1 MEVIIVPFDY
11 KEEANFSVVPICI
24 GDIDSDGNPIYRE
37 WVERGVVP
45 VADQLRKV
53 AQRVLNDVWRVSELT
68 ERSVHALS
76 RKHGGSLGDDPSQ
89 RVLKRAHWY
98 AEDLRVGGRR
108 ARRKT
113 EVELFSA
120 KLETLQDHFDLVSEL
135 VAKDTLDRLMEELD
149 RQGMHDIREMVP
161 MMLRDCDAREFVSRF
176 QKSRNTLSQRFYR
189 GMRRAAAA
197 TGITWGNS

>member
-11 KEEANFSVVPICI
+11 KEESNFSVVPICI

-37 WVERGVVP
+37 WVDRGVVP
-45 VADQLRKV
+45 GADQLRKL

-76 RKHGGSLGDDPSQ
+76 RKHGRDLGDDPSL

-113 EVELFSA
+113 EVELLA
-120 KLETLQDHFDLVSEL
+120 TKLETLQDRFDLVSDL
-135 VAKDTLDRLMEELD
+135 VAKDTLDRLMDELD
-149 RQGMHDIREMVP
+149 RQGLHDIREMVP

-189 GMRRAAAA
+189 GMRRAASAA
-197 TGITWGNS
+197 GITW

>member
-11 KEEANFSVVPICI
+11 KEESNFSVVPICI

-45 VADQLRKV
+45 VADQLRKI

-68 ERSVHALS
+68 ERSVHSLS
-76 RKHGGSLGDDPSQ
+76 RKHGGNLGRDPSL

-98 AEDLRVGGRR
+98 AEDLRVGGQRI
-108 ARRKT
+108 RRKT
-113 EVELFSA
+113 DVELLDT
-120 KLETLQDHFDLVSEL
+120 KLETLQDQFDMVSDL

-149 RQGMHDIREMVP
+149 RQGLHDIREMVP
-161 MMLRDCDAREFVSRF
+161 MMLRGCDAREFVSRF
-176 QKSRNTLSQRFYR
+176 QKSRNTISQRFYR

-197 TGITWGNS
+197 AGITW

>member
-11 KEEANFSVVPICI
+11 KEESHFSVVPICI
-24 GDIDSDGNPIYRE
+24 GDVDSDGNPIYRE

-45 VADQLRKV
+45 VAEQLRKI

-68 ERSVHALS
+68 ERSVHSLS
-76 RKHGGSLGDDPSQ
+76 RKHGADLGVDPSL

-108 ARRKT
+108 VRRKT
-113 EVELFSA
+113 EVELLTT
-120 KLETLQDHFDLVSEL
+120 KLETLQDRFDMVSDL

-149 RQGMHDIREMVP
+149 RQGLHDIREMVP
-161 MMLRDCDAREFVSRF
+161 MMLRDCDAHEFVRRF

-189 GMRRAAAA
+189 GMRRAASAA
-197 TGITWGNS
+197 GITW

>member
-11 KEEANFSVVPICI
+11 KEKLNSSVVPICI
-24 GDIDSDGNPIYRE
+24 GDIDSDGNPIHLE

-45 VADQLRKV
+45 VADPLRKI
-53 AQRVLNDVWRVSELT
+53 AQRLLNDVWRVSELT
-68 ERSVHALS
+68 ERTVHSLS
-76 RKHGGSLGDDPSQ
+76 RKHGGDLGDDPSL

-113 EVELFSA
+113 EVELFTET
-120 KLETLQDHFDLVSEL
+120 LETLEDQFDLVSVL
-135 VAKDTLDRLMEELD
+135 SATDTLDRLMEELD
-149 RQGMHDIREMVP
+149 RQGLHDIREMVP
-161 MMLRDCDAREFVSRF
+161 MMLRGCDAHEFVSRF
-176 QKSRNTLSQRFYR
+176 GKSRNTLTQRFYR

-197 TGITWGNS
+197 TGITW